1 MLRPVD
7 RKKIVEAQRT
17 MYPVF
22 DCIGTPTSRHV
33 KHRKV
38 VLHT

>member
-1 MLRPVD
+1 MLWPVD
-7 RKKIVEAQRT
+7 RKKIVEAKPT

-22 DCIGTPTSRHV
+22 DFISTPTSQHV

>member
-7 RKKIVEAQRT
+7 RKKIVEAKPT

-22 DCIGTPTSRHV
+22 DFISTTTS
-33 KHRKV
+33 
-38 VLHT
+38 

>member
-7 RKKIVEAQRT
+7 RKKIVEAKPT

-22 DCIGTPTSRHV
+22 DFISTTTSQHV
-33 KHRKV
+33 KHRMV